1 MYELANEW
9 AGFCSWR
16 AQRQI
21 RFGFTADTADT
32 VPGSVKTGLLCC
44 VGTLLFYSKSFAVQF
59 ATLPRRYQRHLH
71 SRTRLLLLLPTAR
84 PVYIVLSVA
93 DNRPAMEH
101 QSGAACLLLY
111 NRVCAAA
118 TAVIPNIAD
127 MSSWLT
133 DSGPVAALHA
143 LAGTCAHED
152 HIHAAYLYA

>member
-1 MYELANEW
+1 
-9 AGFCSWR
+9 
-16 AQRQI
+16 
-21 RFGFTADTADT
+21 
-32 VPGSVKTGLLCC
+32 
-44 VGTLLFYSKSFAVQF
+44 
-59 ATLPRRYQRHLH
+59 
-71 SRTRLLLLLPTAR
+71 
-84 PVYIVLSVA
+84 VLSVA